1 MPSMTFL
8 YNIDTNDNNKH
19 HYKSQDITF
28 IVTNYEPIKLIISK
42 YSPYITFMMHKCTI
56 METSLQHDSILTNQA
71 CNQLIHSISIK

>member
-19 HYKSQDITF
+19 HYKSHDITF

-42 YSPYITFMMHKCTI
+42 YSPYITFMMHKHKCTI
-56 METSLQHDSILTNQA
+56 KETSLRWYDSE
-71 CNQLIHSISIK
+71 LINNASCT